1 MLTVRLPAIIERDL
15 NQFCASRHLHKT
27 QVVRQALVQYMAS
40 ANSPSRDTPL
50 PEPDLSFLEPDDP
63 IRQFIGIAKEGPSTD
78 EWMAITRGDDWN
90 KP

>member
-27 QVVRQALVQYMAS
+27 QVVQQALVQYMAT
-40 ANSPSRDTPL
+40 ANSQSRDALL

-63 IRQFIGIAKEGPSTD
+63 IRQFIGIANDGPSTN
-78 EWMAITRGDDWN
+78 EWMDITPGEE
-90 KP
+90 

>member
-1 MLTVRLPAIIERDL
+1 
-15 NQFCASRHLHKT
+15 
-27 QVVRQALVQYMAS
+27 MAS

-50 PEPDLSFLEPDDP
+50 LEPDLSFLSPDDP

>member
-1 MLTVRLPAIIERDL
+1 
-15 NQFCASRHLHKT
+15 
-27 QVVRQALVQYMAS
+27 MAS